1 MEADEVFVYVLYF
14 LSITLHKHLASC
26 CFQIITCILTERK
39 MVLFSSDWALLT
51 LVAECFMLYL
61 HPLQWQ
67 HTFVPLLSRH
77 MLDFVMAPTS
87 FLMGCH
93 ADHFEVVS
101 TVRFLTDTI
110 DTILAAQF
118 PCIYFLASFRC
129 SLEHFLIRYIRNEK
143 TESNEAME
151 ATPPYTPYLSFI

>member
-1 MEADEVFVYVLYF
+1 MEADEIFLYVVYVL
-14 LSITLHKHLASC
+14 SVTLHEHLAFC
-26 CFQIITCILTERK
+26 CFQIMTCILTERK
-39 MVLFSSDWALLT
+39 MVFFSSDWALLT

-93 ADHFEVVS
+93 ADHFEEVS
-101 TVRFLTDTI
+101 TVCFLTDTFFAVQLLC
-110 DTILAAQF
+110 TYL
-118 PCIYFLASFRC
+118 LASFRC
-129 SLEHFLIRYIRNEK
+129 SLECFFLFRYIRNEEP
-143 TESNEAME
+143 ESNEAME
-151 ATPPYTPYLSFI
+151 TAPCYVPYLSFL